1 MTVFYYILF
10 CITQRIQLFGGYYK
24 LNWEQLFPRHN
35 ELHMLQPEE
44 LQSVRKE
51 INEKIQLCQPILFFN
66 QHKEK
71 RYLPSSFKEGKNTAT

>member
-10 CITQRIQLFGGYYK
+10 CITPENPVIWGYYK

-44 LQSVRKE
+44 LQSVRKR
-51 INEKIQLCQPILFFN
+51 NQRKIQLCQPILFFN
-66 QHKEK
+66 QH
-71 RYLPSSFKEGKNTAT
+71 